1 MMYKSSKGEVEI
13 ATMPFPYAKNAL
25 AKLLRDEPERAAEIE
40 ALEAHLAAFDQDG
53 EPANP
58 RVAIGDNNPPEEIP
72 ATGFDKFEQRAK
84 GQEEARVAALPKG
97 RAAIETHVAD
107 LLTEVQGCCL
117 VIENGDQAG
126 VVGRLHRQLQEA
138 VALVDDAATVEKK
151 PHNEALT
158 EIGAWQNGF
167 TAKGLKKTPDGSL
180 TKALLATG
188 NLSAA
193 WLNKLDAERKAREEV
208 VAEAARVAAREAI
221 SLHEEAKVTT
231 DIEVMDRAED
241 ALTEAKALLRQAE
254 NVSKERVSVGGG
266 EGFKAVSLR
275 SVWTAK
281 ATGEPGCWGLA
292 YAHYKTNPEFMAEFH
307 ALIQRWADRD
317 ARVEATRVRGIPGFN
332 IIEDKVV

>member
-1 MMYKSSKGEVEI
+1 MMYKSSKGEMDI

-25 AKLLRDEPERAAEIE
+25 AKLLRDEPSRVAEIE
-40 ALEAHLAAFDQDG
+40 ALEAHVAALDQDG

-58 RVAIGDNNPPEEIP
+58 RAVIGANNPPEEIP
-72 ATGFDKFEQRAK
+72 V
-84 GQEEARVAALPKG
+84 VAITG
-97 RAAIETHVAD
+97 RAAIDAHVAD
-107 LLTEVQGCCL
+107 LLTEAGNWADGVTLINQ
-117 VIENGDQAG
+117 EQANS
-126 VVGRLHRQLQEA
+126 VGRLHRMLEQA
-138 VALVDDAATVEKK
+138 KGLVDKSAADEKK

-221 SLHEEAKVTT
+221 TLHEEAKVTT

-317 ARVEATRVRGIPGFN
+317 ARVEATRVRGIPGFT
-332 IIEDKVV
+332 ITEQKVV

>member
-1 MMYKSSKGEVEI
+1 MMYKSSKGEMDI

-25 AKLLRDEPERAAEIE
+25 AKLVRDEPSRVAEIE
-40 ALEAHLAAFDQDG
+40 ALEAHVAAFDQDG

-58 RVAIGDNNPPEEIP
+58 RAAIGGNNPPEETP
-72 ATGFDKFEQRAK
+72 AVIVTGRT
-84 GQEEARVAALPKG
+84 
-97 RAAIETHVAD
+97 AIEAHVTD

-117 VIENGDQAG
+117 IIENDDQAG

-138 VALVDDAATVEKK
+138 VALVDDAAAVEKK

-158 EIGAWQNGF
+158 EIGAWQNAF
-167 TAKGLKKTPDGSL
+167 TAKRLKKTPDGSL
-180 TKALLATG
+180 TKALLATS
-188 NLSAA
+188 NLSST
-193 WLNKLDAERKAREEV
+193 WLRKLDDDRKAREEV
-208 VAEAARVAAREAI
+208 AAEAARKAAREAI
-221 SLHEEAKVTT
+221 SLHAEAKVTT

-266 EGFKAVSLR
+266 DGYRAMSLR